1 MRVIRATAA
10 GLLFIVAAAGAQEPF
25 GTTDPFE
32 SRFKTK
38 ANFQIRFKAPEK
50 GGEVRLYTRD
60 PVHYEK
66 DVSWEGAGEVVID
79 YQDVHITADK
89 GHYDFPSK
97 TATLEGH
104 VVIDQGP
111 TRLAG
116 SRASFQ
122 LESKTGTLED
132 ATADLAPTY
141 HIIAESIE
149 KIGEATYRVHH
160 GVFTACDVPKPDW
173 SFYLSEATVT
183 LDARAA
189 GTEGEVTGFVV
200 LTRGADRRRIPF
212 WGRVTR
218 PLLGAERS
226 TPLTRP
232 GLHAG
237 NNRNHPAKVSR
248 YRYPET
254 PTGGG
259 ISATLAGPEQV
270 FSVRLTKA
278 AANFGVA
285 ITSHAHG
292 VRVEPRIVAGG
303 DENRLEGETAIPLN
317 YNPYLRTYGD
327 YAPAAGVIQPR
338 AGAYDVVFDSPTAA
352 GAGPFTFRFWVNDRT
367 PPSVTIA
374 SRAVHRGRR
383 LVVRLADAGSGVDP
397 TSLRVWLDGTE
408 TEPPRVA
415 AGRALVPTTGLEPGR
430 HALRVQV
437 SDYQETRNMENTGA
451 ILPNTRVART
461 TFVVR

>member
-1 MRVIRATAA
+1 MAIGRTSNWR
-10 GLLFIVAAAGAQEPF
+10 G
-25 GTTDPFE
+25 
-32 SRFKTK
+32 
-38 ANFQIRFKAPEK
+38 
-50 GGEVRLYTRD
+50 GGEWAASVQQQTL
-60 PVHYEK
+60 
-66 DVSWEGAGEVVID
+66 
-79 YQDVHITADK
+79 
-89 GHYDFPSK
+89 PSGS
-97 TATLEGH
+97 TLS
-104 VVIDQGP
+104 VPPLVTVP
-111 TRLAG
+111 G
-116 SRASFQ
+116 S
-122 LESKTGTLED
+122 
-132 ATADLAPTY
+132 
-141 HIIAESIE
+141 
-149 KIGEATYRVHH
+149 
-160 GVFTACDVPKPDW
+160 
-173 SFYLSEATVT
+173 ATVT

-303 DENRLEGETAIPLN
+303 DENSLEGETAIPLN
-317 YNPYLRTYGD
+317 YNTYLRTYGD
-327 YAPAAGVIQPR
+327 YAPAAEPR
-338 AGAYDVVFDSPTAA
+338 RCRSRQASTMRRCWTTSATAA
-352 GAGPFTFRFWVNDRT
+352 
-367 PPSVTIA
+367 
-374 SRAVHRGRR
+374 RGRER
-383 LVVRLADAGSGVDP
+383 CTCR
-397 TSLRVWLDGTE
+397 
-408 TEPPRVA
+408 
-415 AGRALVPTTGLEPGR
+415 
-430 HALRVQV
+430 
-437 SDYQETRNMENTGA
+437 
-451 ILPNTRVART
+451 
-461 TFVVR
+461 